1 MFKPRLLLFSAV
13 FAFACSQSPA
23 AWAGCKI
30 VSHIKVGGEGGW
42 DYLTADAKARRLYV
56 SHGNEVVVINLD
68 TEAVVARIDGMK
80 GVHGIALAPE
90 LNRGFISNGQE
101 GTVAV
106 FALDTSKEIGSRIK
120 TGQNPDAIL
129 YEPSTKRVF
138 TFNGKSMDISV
149 IDAAKGEVVG
159 TIPVG
164 GKPEFAVTDGHG
176 TVWVNIE
183 DKSEV
188 VQFDAK
194 TMLVKNHWPVAP
206 GEEPSAL
213 AMDQANHRL
222 FIGCG
227 GNEKMVIMD
236 AQTGKVVTSEPTGK
250 GVDAAV
256 YDAGTKRAF
265 SSQGDGT
272 MTVVHQDSPDKYTVE
287 ETVKTGPRARTM
299 TIDSKT
305 HKLYL
310 PTAEFDPA
318 PAATPDNP
326 HPRPKMKPGTF
337 QILVIS
343 Q

>member
-1 MFKPRLLLFSAV
+1 MFKSRLLLFSAV
-13 FAFACSQSPA
+13 LGFVCSQSPA

-30 VSHIKVGGEGGW
+30 ISHLKIGGEGGW

-56 SHGNEVVVINLD
+56 SHGSEVDVINLD
-68 TEAVVARIDGMK
+68 TETVVTRIEGMK

-106 FALDTSKEIGSRIK
+106 FALDTYKETGSRIK
-120 TGQNPDAIL
+120 AGENPDAIL

-138 TFNGKSMDISV
+138 AFNGRSKDATV
-149 IDAAKGEVVG
+149 IDAATGQVSG
-159 TIPVG
+159 TIPLG

-183 DKSEV
+183 DKSEI
-188 VQFDAK
+188 VQFDAR
-194 TMLVKNHWPVAP
+194 TMQIKSRRPLAP

-213 AMDQANHRL
+213 AMDPAHPRL
-222 FIGCG
+222 FSGCG
-227 GNEKMVIMD
+227 NKTLVVMD
-236 AQTGKVVTSEPTGK
+236 AKAGNIVAHIPIGD

-256 YDAGTKRAF
+256 FDAASKRIF
-265 SSQGDGT
+265 TSQSDGT
-272 MTVVHQDSPDKYTVE
+272 MTVIHQDSPDKYSVE
-287 ETVKTGPRARTM
+287 ETIKTGPRARTM
-299 TIDSKT
+299 TIDNQT

-310 PTAEFDPA
+310 PTAEFEPA
-318 PAATPDNP
+318 PAVTPGNQR
-326 HPRPKMKPGTF
+326 PRPKMKPGTF
-337 QILVIS
+337 QILVIG